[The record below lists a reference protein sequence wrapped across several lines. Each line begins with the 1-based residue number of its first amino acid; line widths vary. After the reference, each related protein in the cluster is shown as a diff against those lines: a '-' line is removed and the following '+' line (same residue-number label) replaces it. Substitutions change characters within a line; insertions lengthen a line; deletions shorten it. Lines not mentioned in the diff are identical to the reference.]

1 MSIHRTL
8 SSVVA
13 LTASSVSFAATAEND
28 ANLKFFR
35 DLAETRNYTLGRPVA
50 PRITPDGKFAIF
62 LRSPP
67 RDPTLRLF
75 EVELATG
82 HERELLTPAQLL
94 GGAEEK
100 LSAEEKARRER
111 QRQSLKG
118 FTAYQMSKDG
128 TRLLVTLSGNLYV
141 VNRGTLKISA
151 LPGSGWIDPRF
162 SPDGNFIAAAG
173 TDRELHLV
181 DLTLDTPA
189 ERAIT
194 TGASTT
200 ISHATAEFVAQ
211 EEMSR
216 NRGHWWSPDSQT
228 LLCQETD
235 ESQVEVRYVADP

>member
-1 MSIHRTL
+1 MNIPRTF

-13 LTASSVSFAATAEND
+13 LTASSVGLAASADND

-67 RDPTLRLF
+67 RDPTLKLF

-82 HERELLTPAQLL
+82 RERELLTPAQLL

-118 FTAYQMSKDG
+118 FTAYQMSSDG
-128 TRLLVTLSGNLYV
+128 SRLLVALSGKLYV
-141 VNRGTLKISA
+141 VDRASLKVTE
-151 LPGSGWIDPRF
+151 LPG
-162 SPDGNFIAAAG
+162 
-173 TDRELHLV
+173 
-181 DLTLDTPA
+181 
-189 ERAIT
+189 
-194 TGASTT
+194 
-200 ISHATAEFVAQ
+200 
-211 EEMSR
+211 
-216 NRGHWWSPDSQT
+216 RG
-228 LLCQETD
+228 
-235 ESQVEVRYVADP
+235 